1 LAEAGVSY
9 DIVHEMDELEIN
21 DKDDVVLVIGAND
34 TVSKAA
40 EDNPDSALYGM
51 PVIRVWN
58 AKQVYVLK
66 RSLASGYSGSENP
79 LFFEPNVSMLLGDAK
94 ASCDGLRT
102 KVDEHFS

>member
-1 LAEAGVSY
+1 ME
-9 DIVHEMDELEIN
+9 ELEID

-40 EDNPDSALYGM
+40 AEDPDSSLYGM
-51 PVIRVWN
+51 PVIKVWN

-94 ASCDGLRT
+94 GSCDQLRQ